1 MPKLSDIASI
11 RETPRNASLGAISD
25 FLNYVDKNA
34 LQQQFGY
41 KNPVTG
47 GISEIL
53 GIPAAAR
60 VANKLSYGEPI
71 SNIGKANV
79 AMIPDDTAQ
88 AAMMAGPLIG
98 KYGRVAGRMGAKA
111 INDAMFGEGALAK
124 ITPQPMFLDVYHG
137 SRHPFTKCDKSKIG
151 TGEGNQSYGHGFYVA
166 EHPQVAKEYTTAGM
180 SLDPAKTKYKGRN
193 IETWYNEAQRKQDM
207 AYRNK
212 ASNEKISEINAEL
225 GFWESLMTRRHPQ
238 TLIDEYMHPEYGGPE
253 YNKFA
258 QSIDMNK
265 FKGIVEQPNFYKVD
279 LPDQQIAK
287 MLDYDAPLGSQ
298 GAKVKELASKYGLSD
313 TDLGGDLLLK
323 VGKGSGGSEIMKQHG
338 LTGVKYFDQ
347 MSRDAQQ
354 GTRNFVVFDPEHLK
368 ILEHNQKPVP

>member
-1 MPKLSDIASI
+1 MPTLAELAQMSD
-11 RETPRNASLGAISD
+11 NA
-25 FLNYVDKNA
+25 YVGYPQ
-34 LQQQFGY
+34 LQRQ
-41 KNPVTG
+41 
-47 GISEIL
+47 
-53 GIPAAAR
+53 
-60 VANKLSYGEPI
+60 ANKMRLAQIGRIPENLPDPRTYGFVKGLTGTSPDELGMSVLSPNTAPAKDAAYYGYQL
-71 SNIGKANV
+71 SNLGQMSPAIAPAGKALLR
-79 AMIPDDTAQ
+79 TAGN
-88 AAMMAGPLIG
+88 A
-98 KYGRVAGRMGAKA
+98 V
-111 INDAMFGEGALAK
+111 NDAMVYGTGPLAR
-124 ITPQPMFLDVYHG
+124 ITPQPMYLDVYHG
-137 SRHPFTKCDKSKIG
+137 SRHPFTKFDKSKIG

-166 EHPQVAKEYTTAGM
+166 EHPEVAKEYTTAGM

-212 ASNEKISEINAEL
+212 ASNEKIGEINAEL

-238 TLIDEYMHPEYGGPE
+238 TLLDEYMHPEYGGPE
-253 YNKFA
+253 YEKFA
-258 QSIDMNK
+258 KTIDMNK

-279 LPDQQIAK
+279 LPDQHIAK

-298 GAKVKELASKYGLSD
+298 GAQVKALASKYGLSD

-323 VGKGSGGSEIMKQHG
+323 VGKGSAGSEIMKQHG

-368 ILEHNQKPVP
+368 ILEHNQQPVP